1 MALTKGDKA
10 PDFTLPSTDGS
21 EFNLTEHLGEPLII
35 YFYPL
40 DFTPGCTKEACSF
53 RDNFEIFREAKIKV
67 IGISTDSVNKHLKF
81 KEKHNLP
88 FDLLSDKGG
97 AVSKLYEALLP
108 FVKISKR
115 VTYLLDKEHYIT
127 GVFEN
132 LFGYEKH
139 IQSMIGLLAIKS
151 DE

>member
-1 MALTKGDKA
+1 MALAKGEIA
-10 PDFTLPSTDGS
+10 PNFKLPSTNGT
-21 EFNLTEHLGEPLII
+21 EFSLDENLGEPLII

-53 RDNFEIFREAKIKV
+53 RDNFEVFRQANIKV
-67 IGISTDSVNKHLKF
+67 LGISTDSVAKHLKF
-81 KEKHNLP
+81 KDKHNLP
-88 FDLLSDKGG
+88 FELLSDKGG
-97 AVSKLYEALLP
+97 KVSKLYDALLP

-115 VTYLLDKEHYIT
+115 VTYLLDKEHKVA

-139 IQSMIGLLAIKS
+139 IKEMIDLLANESYK
-151 DE
+151 